1 MPAGLPLTKNVLP
14 PLPKGFLARL
24 GLIATVSA
32 TDASI
37 QIKVEGPAWR
47 HKYVQKAWKGW

>member
-47 HKYVQKAWKGW
+47 HKYVQKAWKVW